1 MATARPLTS
10 LRLRS
15 CAGNH
20 VRIQTPEGAPHG
32 APAHPCPRPPRVHR
46 RGPVAARRLRQRG
59 GSAGSDASPSTPSTT
74 AADTIVADQPFP
86 AARCEANKAA
96 GKITYLSGFDFAA
109 SASIVDVFVAKQ
121 KGYFDDLCLDVE
133 VKPSF
138 STTNYPLV
146 AANAAQFSSGGSFSE
161 VLSYGAKN
169 DAEFRVLAV
178 EGKTGIDTL
187 IVKDGKAPTIDD
199 LKGTTIGIKGA
210 LPRGVKAML
219 LAHGLVEG
227 KDFQTALLDGFDPVA
242 QMAIPG
248 IVGLPG
254 FKSNEPG
261 QLARAGVKFHTFDP
275 AAEGIPGSFGILYTN
290 AKFLGQHPTAAVD
303 FMRASMK
310 GLADAIADPA
320 GAAKI
325 AVDDDQRP
333 RQPEL
338 PLPRGRG
345 LPLEHR
351 VEARHRLDAEGATGR
366 GGRRRA
372 AAEGGRCLLQGR
384 AVRFGR
390 ADRGTGRRP
399 VRARA
404 GLRRRRHG
412 RSGPP
417 A

>member
-1 MATARPLTS
+1 MARQRIRALVPLAS
-10 LRLRS
+10 
-15 CAGNH
+15 A
-20 VRIQTPEGAPHG
+20 
-32 APAHPCPRPPRVHR
+32 
-46 RGPVAARRLRQRG
+46 VAALSLLAACGSDG
-59 GSAGSDASPSTPSTT
+59 GSASSDTSASATSATSATD
-74 AADTIVADQPFP
+74 AADAVVAGRPIP
-86 AARCEANKAA
+86 AARCAANKAA

-109 SASIVDVFVAKQ
+109 SASIVEVLVAKA

-133 VKPSF
+133 VSPSF

-146 AANAAQFSSGGSFSE
+146 ASNAAQFSSGGSFSE

-169 DAEFRVLAV
+169 DADFRVLAV

-210 LPRGVKAML
+210 LPSGVKAML

-261 QLARAGVKFHTFDP
+261 QLERARVKFHTFDP

-290 AKFLGQHPTAAVD
+290 AKFLDAHPTAAAD

-320 GAAKI
+320 AAAKI
-325 AVDDDQRP
+325 AVDDINGHGNP
-333 RQPEL
+333 NYLSPEGETFRWNTESKL
-338 PLPRGRG
+338 VTDSTPKGQA
-345 LPLEHR
+345 
-351 VEARHRLDAEGATGR
+351 VGAVDV
-366 GGRRRA
+366 A
-372 AAEGGRCLLQGR
+372 LLQKEVDAYAKVGLFGDTVP
-384 AVRFGR
+384 AVEPV
-390 ADRGTGRRP
+390 ADPSVLQQVYAPDGTVIWP
-399 VRARA
+399 
-404 GLRRRRHG
+404 
-412 RSGPP
+412 S
-417 A
+417 